1 MANKSENIL
10 IKIVSNVII
19 GIVILTIVFV
29 GFANEIASVF
39 DKSYDKPFYNGD
51 TSKAQVSIMINVY
64 WGTEYIDSMLAT
76 LDKYN
81 AKATFFIGG
90 TWADKNRDV
99 LLKIIEHGHE
109 IGNHGYFHKDS
120 KNISYSQVRDEI
132 VNCAKMVYNIASLQ
146 MNLFAPPSGSFNNTT
161 LQAATELGYKTIM
174 WSKDT
179 IDWRD
184 QDAELI
190 FKRATNKLANG
201 DLVLMHPTAKTA
213 EALERILKFYIAS
226 TFKIVTVS
234 TNIAQG

>member
-1 MANKSENIL
+1 MANKTESLI
-10 IKIVSNVII
+10 IKIVSNIII
-19 GIVILTIVFV
+19 GVVVLTIVFV
-29 GFANEIASVF
+29 GFANDIASVF
-39 DKSYDKPFYNGD
+39 DNSYDKPYYNGD
-51 TSKAQVSIMINVY
+51 TSRQYVSLMINVY

-81 AKATFFIGG
+81 VKATFFVGG
-90 TWADKNRDV
+90 TWVDKNREM
-99 LLKIIEHGHE
+99 LQKIISSGHE

-120 KNISYSQVRDEI
+120 KKISYSQVRDEI
-132 VNCAKMVYNIASLQ
+132 VNCAKMVYNISSVQ

-184 QDAELI
+184 QDSQLI
-190 FKRATNKLANG
+190 YKRATSKLANG

-213 EALERILKFYIAS
+213 ETLEKIIKFYLAS
-226 TFKIVTVS
+226 NFKVVTVS
-234 TNIAQG
+234 QNIT